1 MGKLDSTVGQIKAI
15 VFRGMGERERK
26 SWRAELPEVVRQ
38 YNNDVGHEG
47 SFGTKPSEVRG
58 PEPTELR
65 GDNVAD
71 FQVMRKN
78 ARALVHNTE
87 LNQKNRDNVVSEGA
101 FRHALGYWKK

>member
-1 MGKLDSTVGQIKAI
+1 MPSIGAWITMNPGYA
-15 VFRGMGERERK
+15 G
-26 SWRAELPEVVRQ
+26 RAELPELVRQ

-87 LNQKNRDNVVSEGA
+87 LNQKNR
-101 FRHALGYWKK
+101 KIQ